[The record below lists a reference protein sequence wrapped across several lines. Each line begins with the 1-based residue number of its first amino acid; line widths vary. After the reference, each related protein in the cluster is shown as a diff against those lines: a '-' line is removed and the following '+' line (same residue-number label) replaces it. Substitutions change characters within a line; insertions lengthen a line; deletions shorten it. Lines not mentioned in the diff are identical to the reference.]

1 MFRIAS
7 RVRNTSRFLSLKAAQ
22 GLSSVKSTLPL
33 ENEISE
39 EIELSTETESP
50 KAHEVKEEQLLKL
63 NSREPQFV
71 PETMIDE
78 TEGMFELFKL
88 NNQI

>member
-7 RVRNTSRFLSLKAAQ
+7 RVRNSSRFLKLKAAQ
-22 GLSSVKSTLPL
+22 GVSSVKSTLPL

-39 EIELSTETESP
+39 ETELSTETESP

-78 TEGMFELFKL
+78 TEGMFE
-88 NNQI
+88 